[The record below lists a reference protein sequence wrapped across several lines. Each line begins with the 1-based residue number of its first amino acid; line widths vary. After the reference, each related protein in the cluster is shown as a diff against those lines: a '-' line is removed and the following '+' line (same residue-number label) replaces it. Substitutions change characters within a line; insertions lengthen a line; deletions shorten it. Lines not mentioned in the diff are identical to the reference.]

1 MIYIV
6 RALAKIDQEE
16 SVVGLAA
23 SHQSGKLTMTKIT
36 ETDTDEETRIHRAVS
51 DDGTEIAG
59 RVHGDGPSLVLVPG
73 AMGDGEFVWD
83 PLLPS
88 LTDRFTCYTMSV
100 RSRGLSGHSTDLS
113 TERRIADVVAFV
125 ESIGEPAGL
134 LGWSQGGQL
143 VLGAAERTDAVSA
156 VVAYEPAVLEATSE
170 EEFAE
175 LIDAVTRVGE
185 LAAEDRPVDAAR
197 SFFEWVS
204 TEEEMDEM
212 DEAMMANFLEG
223 CSANVQVLL
232 QEVEG
237 LDTEEGTSPTE
248 AAELAKIA
256 APALLLHGD
265 RSDPWFINGIHHV
278 AQHVTDSQVRGI
290 DGTAHMGPIHS
301 PGAVAEEVTRFLVA
315 TQESP

>member
-1 MIYIV
+1 
-6 RALAKIDQEE
+6 
-16 SVVGLAA
+16 
-23 SHQSGKLTMTKIT
+23 MTKATEPDTDT
-36 ETDTDEETRIHRAVS
+36 ETETHRAVS

-59 RVHGDGPSLVLVPG
+59 RVHGEGPPLVLVPG

-113 TERRIADVVAFV
+113 TDRRIQDVVAFV
-125 ESIGEPAGL
+125 ESVGEPVGL

-156 VVAYEPAVLEATSE
+156 LVAYEPAVLEATSE
-170 EEFAE
+170 EEFAQ
-175 LIDAVTRVGE
+175 LIDAVTRLGE

-197 SFFEWVS
+197 SFFEWVA

-212 DEAMMANFLEG
+212 DEAMIADFIEG
-223 CSANVQVLL
+223 CAANIQLFL

-237 LDTEEGTSPTE
+237 LNEEGGTSPTE
-248 AAELAKIA
+248 AAELAKIT
-256 APALLLHGD
+256 APVLLLHGD
-265 RSDPWFINGIHHV
+265 RSDPLFINGIHHV
-278 AQHVTDSQVRGI
+278 AEHVTDSQVREI
-290 DGTAHMGPIHS
+290 DDTGHMGPIHN
-301 PGAVAEEVTRFLVA
+301 PEAVADEVIQFLAA
-315 TQESP
+315 TPEAP

>member
-1 MIYIV
+1 MNE
-6 RALAKIDQEE
+6 LPP
-16 SVVGLAA
+16 
-23 SHQSGKLTMTKIT
+23 
-36 ETDTDEETRIHRAVS
+36 DTDKETGIHRAVS

-59 RVHGDGPSLVLVPG
+59 RVHGEGPPLILVPG

-83 PLLPS
+83 PLLPL

-113 TERRIADVVAFV
+113 TDRRIQDVVAFV
-125 ESIGEPAGL
+125 ESVGEPAGL

-156 VVAYEPAVLEATSE
+156 LVAYEPAVLEATSE
-170 EEFAE
+170 EEFAH
-175 LIDAVTRVGE
+175 LTDAVTRLGE
-185 LAAEDRPVDAAR
+185 LAAADRPVDAAR

-204 TEEEMDEM
+204 TEEELDEM
-212 DEAMMANFLEG
+212 DEAMLVAFSEG
-223 CSANVQVLL
+223 GAANVQVFL

-237 LDTEEGTSPTE
+237 LDEEAGTSPTD

-256 APALLLHGD
+256 APVLLLHGA

-278 AQHVTDSQVRGI
+278 AEHVTDSQVREI
-290 DGTAHMGPIHS
+290 DGTGHMGPILT
-301 PGAVAEEVTRFLVA
+301 PEAVADEVTRFLAA
-315 TQESP
+315 TPEAP

>member
-1 MIYIV
+1 MDEIPP
-6 RALAKIDQEE
+6 
-16 SVVGLAA
+16 
-23 SHQSGKLTMTKIT
+23 
-36 ETDTDEETRIHRAVS
+36 DTDEKTRIHRAVS

-59 RVHGDGPSLVLVPG
+59 RVHGEGPPLVLVPG

-100 RSRGLSGHSTDLS
+100 RSRGLSGHDTDLS
-113 TERRIADVVAFV
+113 TERRIQDVVAFV
-125 ESIGEPAGL
+125 ESVGEPVGL

-143 VLGAAERTDAVSA
+143 VLGAAERTDAVSGL
-156 VVAYEPAVLEATSE
+156 VSYEPAVLETTSE
-170 EEFAE
+170 EEFAQ

-185 LAAEDRPVDAAR
+185 LAADDRPVDAAR

-212 DEAMMANFLEG
+212 DEAMLADFIEG
-223 CSANVQVLL
+223 CAANVQVLL

-237 LDTEEGTSPTE
+237 LNEEDGTSPTE

-256 APALLLHGD
+256 APVLLLCGD
-265 RSDPWFINGIHHV
+265 RSNPWFINGVHHV
-278 AQHVTDSQVRGI
+278 AEHVTDSQVREI
-290 DGTAHMGPIHS
+290 DGTGHMGPIHN
-301 PGAVAEEVTRFLVA
+301 PEAVADEVTRFLAA
-315 TQESP
+315 TPEAP